1 MLKTYAKYLLF
12 TYRTN
17 LELLPELSHDG
28 SELVFRF
35 RGFHGDY
42 NSYAV
47 DGNGRV
53 LGTFEENFQVEN
65 NTEIMFEI

>member
-1 MLKTYAKYLLF
+1 MQSTFLF

-17 LELLPELSHDG
+17 LELLPELSQNG

-42 NSYAV
+42 NINAV
-47 DGNGRV
+47 DRNGKV
-53 LGTFEENFQVEN
+53 LGIFEQNFQVEN